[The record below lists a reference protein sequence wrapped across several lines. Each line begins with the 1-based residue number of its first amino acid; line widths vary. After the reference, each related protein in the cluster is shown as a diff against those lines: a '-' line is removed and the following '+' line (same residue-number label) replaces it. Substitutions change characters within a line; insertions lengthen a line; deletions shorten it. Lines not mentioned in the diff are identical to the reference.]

1 MRRDS
6 QISLPPADAC
16 NAYPRVTGAVIKL
29 AFLWFIAGVV
39 FIGLLVEPISENI
52 LVEKAI
58 FGAITIVAGIIYWA
72 VLQVEY
78 FLNRK
83 WWAVGFLAFVG
94 IVEFGVA
101 VCEVYEAPAA
111 KVTIAAL
118 AFAALM
124 TLFADLALW
133 SQELVPTS
141 IRSSVLGGLFAINRV
156 GYITGSQLL
165 KLKFVT
171 SSWVSLI
178 IFGLLA
184 IIGALIAST
193 LQDTTKGSMWQTL
206 EEAEKGIRRLQ
217 RIEKGLKSTVPT
229 LQRPVKDL
237 ITKKISISNDEE
249 MLDSTDKSRQAG

>member
-16 NAYPRVTGAVIKL
+16 NAYPRVTGQGLKFLICLYNLLYLFFFNLFSAVIKL

-94 IVEFGVA
+94 IARVGNFNEILSLEF
-101 VCEVYEAPAA
+101 
-111 KVTIAAL
+111 
-118 AFAALM
+118 
-124 TLFADLALW
+124 
-133 SQELVPTS
+133 SSTS
-141 IRSSVLGGLFAINRV
+141 IRRRVTTRCRNPDNSENVRGL
-156 GYITGSQLL
+156 
-165 KLKFVT
+165 
-171 SSWVSLI
+171 
-178 IFGLLA
+178 
-184 IIGALIAST
+184 
-193 LQDTTKGSMWQTL
+193 
-206 EEAEKGIRRLQ
+206 
-217 RIEKGLKSTVPT
+217 
-229 LQRPVKDL
+229 
-237 ITKKISISNDEE
+237 TKKNPCSS
-249 MLDSTDKSRQAG
+249 LRVYS